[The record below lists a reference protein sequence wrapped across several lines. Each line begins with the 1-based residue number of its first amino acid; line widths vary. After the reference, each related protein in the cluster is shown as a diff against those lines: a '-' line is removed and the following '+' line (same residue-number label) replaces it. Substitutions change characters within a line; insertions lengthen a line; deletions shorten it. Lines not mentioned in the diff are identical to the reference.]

1 MRKGFKQLSSA
12 ISLLL
17 VLLLLIP
24 LTNSFAS
31 ANSNTDPR
39 IMKEIQRAYDE
50 MGITA
55 LWNMGLTG
63 SGMKIAIIDDGVDYT
78 NPDLGGCFGP
88 NCKVIAGWDV
98 DNNDPDPMP
107 VEPST
112 SHGTLLAGEMV
123 ANGSMKGIAYDAKLL
138 AYKADGTGGPDV
150 GFRALERL
158 LQDGGADYLNFSS
171 GFTVQGREDNFTKEF
186 TDPYYRRLYEQA
198 EKQGM
203 LIFISPGNFGSAL
216 IEDGRHWFPIFRPMY
231 YFSPVGNRI
240 AEPTTLSIGAYEI
253 FSNGGEIAEY
263 SSIGPSLNGEMQPDL
278 LAYVGYPI
286 TYMGP
291 MFGSTGGTSCSAPF
305 AGAVATLVKQAH
317 KDWTAEQVRASLMN
331 TASVL
336 YNKVTGEPISVMIQG
351 SGLIDGV
358 AAVKTPALI
367 TPYEIDMTATGLHPV
382 VLTVKNVSDATLTFT
397 VTVQPTLGNF
407 EYGQNDGLT
416 FSLTSSRIVVSPRL
430 SATLG
435 LTAKADLSK
444 LTKGSH
450 EALIWLYSGTATLH
464 VPMLIWNDLNY
475 IWWNRSGADVGNN
488 QNPPPKLTNIRVSNI
503 PGTSNVAIGF
513 TVNRGSFLRYTY
525 GQPEPSL
532 GIYADKVR
540 IDILN
545 QSGATVA
552 TVFNQEHLLIGHY
565 QTVWN
570 GKDNKGQPVPAGT
583 YRYVISAPDYYD
595 AFYTSAEAIGTLT
608 VDSSGKI
615 TIQHTLEF
623 IDSAFAP
630 IKPPILQ
637 GYGEPPPRTS
647 TIIQLQPDQPT
658 PLFQPIHYK
667 EMPQPQPPG
676 PEPQPQPEPQPV
688 PITPT
693 TQPAPLSVIELQIGN
708 PVFKL
713 NNQAMLLDSPPV
725 IKNDRTLLPIRAVVE
740 AMGGQVNWNAEE
752 RRVGIEYRGKT
763 VTLWI
768 GKNTA
773 KVNGKEVMIDPS
785 NPNVVPEIIN
795 GRTML
800 PLRFVAESLGC
811 QVEWDDK
818 TKTIT
823 IRFPSY

>member
-1 MRKGFKQLSSA
+1 VRKGFKQLSSA

-31 ANSNTDPR
+31 ANSNVNTQALER
-39 IMKEIQRAYDE
+39 IKQAYDIS
-50 MGITA
+50 GVTT

-63 SGMKIAIIDDGVDYT
+63 SGMKIGIIDDGIDYKI
-78 NPDLGGCFGP
+78 PDLGGCLG
-88 NCKVIAGWDV
+88 NGCKVAGGWNFDE
-98 DNNDPDPMP
+98 NSPDIMP
-107 VEPST
+107 RNRDY
-112 SHGTLLAGEMV
+112 SHGTLLSGQMV
-123 ANGSMKGIAYDAKLL
+123 ANGSMKGVAYEATI
-138 AYKADGTGGPDV
+138 YGYSGQSSPDV
-150 GFRALERL
+150 GFKGLQRAIE
-158 LQDGGADYLNFSS
+158 DKVDYLNFSS
-171 GFTVQGREDNFTKEF
+171 GFTVRDREPNYTREF
-186 TDPYYRRLYEQA
+186 TDPYFKSLYEKA

-203 LIFISPGNFGSAL
+203 VIFVSPGNFGSAL
-216 IEDGRHWFPIFRPMY
+216 LEDARDYFLNFRGGTL
-231 YFSPVGNRI
+231 FSPVGERV
-240 AEPTTLSIGAYEI
+240 AEPTTLSIGAYDV
-253 FSNGGEIAEY
+253 FANGGEVAEY
-263 SSIGPSLNGEMQPDL
+263 SSIGPSLNEEIQPDL
-278 LAYVGYPI
+278 LGYVGYPA
-286 TYMGP
+286 TFMRYYN
-291 MFGSTGGTSCSAPF
+291 MFGGTSCSAPF

-367 TPYEIDMTATGLHPV
+367 TPYEIDMTATGCKPV
-382 VLTVKNVSDATLTFT
+382 VLTVKNVTDATLTFT

-450 EALIWLYSGTATLH
+450 EALIWFSNGTATLH
-464 VPMLIWNDLNY
+464 VPMLIWNDLNT
-475 IWWNRSGADVGNN
+475 IWWERS
-488 QNPPPKLTNIRVSNI
+488 NPFDAGYNSKLPPKLINVRATKLPNS
-503 PGTSNVAIGF
+503 SDVAIDF
-513 TVNRGSFLRYTY
+513 TLNRGSIS
-525 GQPEPSL
+525 GSSWGSPEPYWSN
-532 GIYADKVR
+532 YADEIRV
-540 IDILN
+540 DIVN

-552 TVFNQEHLLIGHY
+552 TVFDQGHLLIGHY
-565 QTVWN
+565 RAVWN
-570 GKDNKGQPVPAGT
+570 GKDSNGQLVPAGE
-583 YRYVISAPDYYD
+583 YKYVITVTDYFTNFD
-595 AFYTSAEAIGTLT
+595 IPIIDTDTQYTGYITVGDNATLT
-608 VDSSGKI
+608 PSLTVTASS
-615 TIQHTLEF
+615 
-623 IDSAFAP
+623 FAYIP
-630 IKPPILQ
+630 AN
-637 GYGEPPPRTS
+637 Y
-647 TIIQLQPDQPT
+647 DQKTPT
-658 PLFQPIHYK
+658 
-667 EMPQPQPPG
+667 
-676 PEPQPQPEPQPV
+676 V
-688 PITPT
+688 PIT
-693 TQPAPLSVIELQIGN
+693 PAPLSVIELQIGN
-708 PVFKL
+708 PMFKL

-725 IKNDRTLLPIRAVVE
+725 IKYDRTLLPIRAVVE

-752 RRVGIEYRGKT
+752 RRVDIEYRGKT

>member
-1 MRKGFKQLSSA
+1 VRKGFKQLSSA

-24 LTNSFAS
+24 LTNSYAS
-31 ANSNTDPR
+31 ANSNVNTQTLDR
-39 IMKEIQRAYDE
+39 IKQAYDIA
-50 MGITA
+50 GVTT

-63 SGMKIAIIDDGVDYT
+63 SGMKIGIIDDGIDYKV
-78 NPDLGGCFGP
+78 PDLGGCLGSG
-88 NCKVIAGWDV
+88 CKVAGGWNFDE
-98 DNNDPDPMP
+98 NSPDIMP
-107 VEPST
+107 RNRDY
-112 SHGTLLAGEMV
+112 SHGTLLSGQMV
-123 ANGSMKGIAYDAKLL
+123 ANGSMKGVAYEATI
-138 AYKADGTGGPDV
+138 YGYSGQSFPDV
-150 GFRALERL
+150 GFKGLERAIE
-158 LQDGGADYLNFSS
+158 DKIDYLNFSS
-171 GFTVQGREDNFTKEF
+171 GFTVGGREPNYTREF
-186 TDPYYRRLYEQA
+186 TDPYFKSLYEKA

-203 LIFISPGNFGSAL
+203 VIFVSPGNFGSAL
-216 IEDGRHWFPIFRPMY
+216 LEDARHYFLHFRGGTF
-231 YFSPVGNRI
+231 FSPVGERV
-240 AEPTTLSIGAYEI
+240 AEPTTLSIGAYDV
-253 FSNGGEIAEY
+253 FANGGEVAEY
-263 SSIGPSLNGEMQPDL
+263 SSIGPSLNGEIQPDL
-278 LAYVGYPI
+278 LGYVGYPA
-286 TYMGP
+286 TFMRYYN
-291 MFGSTGGTSCSAPF
+291 MFGGTSCSAPF

-382 VLTVKNVSDATLTFT
+382 VLTVKNVTDATQTFT

-450 EALIWLYSGTATLH
+450 EALIWFYSDTATLH
-464 VPMLIWNDLNY
+464 VPMLIWNDLNT
-475 IWWNRSGADVGNN
+475 IWWERS
-488 QNPPPKLTNIRVSNI
+488 NPFDAGYNSKLPPKLINVRATKLPNS
-503 PGTSNVAIGF
+503 SDVAIDF
-513 TVNRGSFLRYTY
+513 TLNRGSIS
-525 GQPEPSL
+525 GSSWGSPEPYWSN
-532 GIYADKVR
+532 YADEIRV
-540 IDILN
+540 DIVN

-552 TVFNQEHLLIGHY
+552 TVFDQGHLLIGHY
-565 QTVWN
+565 RAVWN
-570 GKDNKGQPVPAGT
+570 GKDSNGQPVPAGE
-583 YRYVISAPDYYD
+583 YKYVITVTDYFTSFD
-595 AFYTSAEAIGTLT
+595 IPIIDTDTQYTGYITVGNNATLT
-608 VDSSGKI
+608 PSLTVTGSS
-615 TIQHTLEF
+615 
-623 IDSAFAP
+623 FAYIP
-630 IKPPILQ
+630 AN
-637 GYGEPPPRTS
+637 YA
-647 TIIQLQPDQPT
+647 DQNTPT
-658 PLFQPIHYK
+658 
-667 EMPQPQPPG
+667 
-676 PEPQPQPEPQPV
+676 V
-688 PITPT
+688 PITP
-693 TQPAPLSVIELQIGN
+693 APLSIIELQIGN

-752 RRVGIEYRGKT
+752 KRVDIEYRGKT

-823 IRFPSY
+823 ILFPSY